1 MPTAYTPGLKITEDT
16 LVIKE
21 RRLPIKGEVLVKVGD
36 PTQPDTVVARA
47 MLEGNLHTFKA
58 AEQLN
63 LSPAELIG
71 ALKKQIGDEIAK
83 DEILAETKGLFGL
96 FHSVLRAPVAG
107 VIEHIGK
114 TSGFIGIRQP
124 PQPIETH
131 AYLRGKVTEIL
142 EGEGAIIET
151 RAAFV
156 QGIFGVGGER
166 RGMLRMAARG
176 PDEPLDPTT
185 LGERARGAVLVGG
198 AMADSQSLS
207 AAARAGAAGVVVGG
221 VADVDLR
228 TFVGYDIG
236 VAVTGQEAVPFTLI
250 LTEGFGR
257 VAMLRRTFELL
268 ASLEERQAAI
278 NGATQI
284 RAGVIR
290 PEIIVALGAPPADDA
305 HESPPR
311 AAEREGQLA
320 VGAQVRIIREPYFGR
335 LAAVVALP
343 AEPRQ
348 IDTEARVRVVELD
361 LGGGRRVMVPRA
373 NVEMVHG

>member
-1 MPTAYTPGLKITEDT
+1 
-16 LVIKE
+16 
-21 RRLPIKGEVLVKVGD
+21 
-36 PTQPDTVVARA
+36 
-47 MLEGNLHTFKA
+47 
-58 AEQLN
+58 
-63 LSPAELIG
+63 
-71 ALKKQIGDEIAK
+71 
-83 DEILAETKGLFGL
+83 
-96 FHSVLRAPVAG
+96 
-107 VIEHIGK
+107 
-114 TSGFIGIRQP
+114 
-124 PQPIETH
+124 
-131 AYLRGKVTEIL
+131 
-142 EGEGAIIET
+142 
-151 RAAFV
+151 
-156 QGIFGVGGER
+156 
-166 RGMLRMAARG
+166 MLRMAARG

>member
-166 RGMLRMAARG
+166 YGALRMAAKDSQQLLNEAELT
-176 PDEPLDPTT
+176 DEMC
-185 LGERARGAVLVGG
+185 GAVIVCG
-198 AMADSQSLS
+198 AGATS
-207 AAARAGAAGVVVGG
+207 AALQKAAQVGVAGVVVG
-221 VADVDLR
+221 ALPDAELR
-228 TFVGYDIG
+228 QFVGYDIG
-236 VAVTGQEAVPFTLI
+236 VAITGHEKVPFTLI
-250 LTEGFGR
+250 FTEGFGEIPM
-257 VAMLRRTFELL
+257 AEHTFRLL
-268 ASLEERQAAI
+268 KSLEGKTASI

-290 PEIIVALGAPPADDA
+290 PEIIVPREDSPSAPGESGLKPTRAD
-305 HESPPR
+305 
-311 AAEREGQLA
+311 QLA
-320 VGAQVRIIREPYFGR
+320 PGVKVRLIREPYFGK
-335 LAAVVALP
+335 LAEVIDLP
-343 AEPRQ
+343 AELQQ
-348 IDTEARVRVVELD
+348 IQTGAKVRVAAVKLEN
-361 LGGGRRVMVPRA
+361 GEQAIVPRA
-373 NVEMVHG
+373 NLEIIQE